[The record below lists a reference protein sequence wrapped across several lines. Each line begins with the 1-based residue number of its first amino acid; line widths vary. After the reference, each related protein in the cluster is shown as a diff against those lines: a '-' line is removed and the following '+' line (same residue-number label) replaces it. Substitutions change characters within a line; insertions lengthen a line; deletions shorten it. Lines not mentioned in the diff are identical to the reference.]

1 MFKWSCDGFR
11 GGMLLQDPSLRKKKK
26 KDKKTVRA
34 VSADVLASCA
44 ERCTQELSAVL
55 KAFLFFTVVG
65 ARNTDPPLLVVVR

>member
-1 MFKWSCDGFR
+1 MVSGEGCFCRTQVS
-11 GGMLLQDPSLRKKKK
+11 KKKK

-65 ARNTDPPLLVVVR
+65 ARNTDPPLLVIVR

>member
-11 GGMLLQDPSLRKKKK
+11 GGMLLQDPSFKKKK

-34 VSADVLASCA
+34 VSPDVLASCA

-65 ARNTDPPLLVVVR
+65 ARNTDPPLLVIVR

>member
-1 MFKWSCDGFR
+1 MVSGEGCFCRTQVS
-11 GGMLLQDPSLRKKKK
+11 KKKK
-26 KDKKTVRA
+26 KRQKDKKTVRA

-65 ARNTDPPLLVVVR
+65 ARNTDPPLLVIVR